1 MTEHT
6 NCERA
11 LMALKFLYRYLEQT
25 QNPTDFFVYLV
36 FYNFLKVSRLGHF
49 LYRYLFNKKN
59 GISTAFFSWTFKFKR
74 NGAHPLLRCTEKI
87 YFLTQE
93 IVSHKR
99 SPGVQRHAF
108 SLISSQN
115 RKTY

>member
-49 LYRYLFNKKN
+49 LYRYLFNNKN

-74 NGAHPLLRCTEKI
+74 NGAHPC
-87 YFLTQE
+87 
-93 IVSHKR
+93 
-99 SPGVQRHAF
+99 
-108 SLISSQN
+108 
-115 RKTY
+115 